1 LKESFMKAKVLTT
14 HLFVVWAVGLVTV
27 VGCAGDEDVVSKED
41 SGAHGGAGGGG
52 TGAGGSSSTTGGGGS
67 SVDASGHGGGGGTA
81 MTTTGGG
88 GTAGMGG
95 RGGSGGSG
103 GTGAGGGM
111 GGRGGSGGGGM
122 GGGGMGGRGGSG
134 GGGSSGAGGGMGGSM
149 GGSSGAG
156 GSGSTSCTLPTHSGN
171 GSFTWYYFGQGT
183 ARDGSGYRT
192 ACGYYGTESGTA
204 DTITNIA
211 STSPAANTY
220 FVAIPGQNGFDSKGN
235 CGSCVQI
242 TGQNGTT
249 LIATVIDECPYG
261 SDGGNSACAAN
272 PNGHLDVSKT
282 AFDKLGYTVGN
293 PNGTN
298 WKFVPCPVSGNV
310 KVRVKPSTP
319 NELFIENVVT
329 AIKSVTMNG
338 SGGSRTSYGSWHF
351 GNNIPGGAQLVMTDN
366 ANRTLTVTLPNN
378 SAGTDQD
385 VGAQFPKCQ

>member
-14 HLFVVWAVGLVTV
+14 HLFVVWAVGLAMV
-27 VGCAGDEDVVSKED
+27 VGCAGDDNVTSKED
-41 SGAHGGAGGGG
+41 SGVHTGAGGGG
-52 TGAGGSSSTTGGGGS
+52 TGSGGSSSTTGGGGGSAGS
-67 SVDASGHGGGGGTA
+67 SAGASGHGGGGGTA

-88 GTAGMGG
+88 GGSVGTGGSGGMGGSAGMGG
-95 RGGSGGSG
+95 RGGTGSG
-103 GTGAGGGM
+103 GTGTGGSAGM
-111 GGRGGSGGGGM
+111 GGRGGTGSGGTGTGGSAGM
-122 GGGGMGGRGGSG
+122 GGTT
-134 GGGSSGAGGGMGGSM
+134 GAGGM
-149 GGSSGAG
+149 A
-156 GSGSTSCTLPTHSGN
+156 STSCTLPTHNGS

-261 SDGGNSACAAN
+261 SDGGNSACAAD

-293 PNGTN
+293 PSGTN

-338 SGGSRTSYGSWHF
+338 SGGSRTSYGTWHF
-351 GNNIPGGAQLVMTDN
+351 GNNIPGGAQLVMTDI

-378 SAGTDQD
+378 SPGTDQD